1 MHDRASGPRKEPG
14 GRGDR
19 GMCDVK
25 TPRSSR
31 IGEDAVVRAA
41 YGDVDAFR
49 ELYDAYAADVFRYGM
64 LQTDSREV
72 AEDILQE
79 TMIAIWRGRERL
91 SSVANVCSWVM
102 AIARNKTI
110 DYIRA
115 KPPTVSMSDFGDAS
129 EPGAAGVSTQA
140 SRPTGPLED
149 AIPDR
154 VDLAAAL
161 IKLDLEK
168 RELLYMVFYM
178 DMSYNEVASVLGV
191 PAGTVKSR
199 MYFARRQLQEI
210 LERGCRSCQSLGRRD
225 ADCGDASHQV
235 VNP

>member
-1 MHDRASGPRKEPG
+1 
-14 GRGDR
+14 
-19 GMCDVK
+19 MCDVK

-64 LQTDSREV
+64 LQTGSREV

-79 TMIAIWRGRERL
+79 TMIALWRGREGL
-91 SSVANVCSWVM
+91 STVANVCSWVM

-129 EPGAAGVSTQA
+129 EPGATGAIRSIAAAGSAQA
-140 SRPTGPLED
+140 GRPAGPLED
-149 AIPDR
+149 SIPDR

-161 IKLDLEK
+161 IELDLEK

-210 LERGCRSCQSLGRRD
+210 LERGCRSCQSLDRRD